1 MTNLSPLS
9 NTVTFDDLLKTN
21 KQQFDRVFALQSKE
35 LGLLATSH
43 RPPTST
49 DLASASLASE
59 TPAEDSDVYAML
71 NRRFGSHWSSEVVEH
86 KVERG
91 AVTVLGK
98 LTVEGSS
105 KMQFGSARANGDEGA
120 ALRRAM
126 EAALRG
132 CAEMFAETAPATR
145 PSELPAGKRPL
156 PERTTGGASGREV
169 SAEPMPR
176 GRERPRLGTGSLDLV
191 ANALRDRRH

>member
-43 RPPTST
+43 RPPTSA

-132 CAEMFAETAPATR
+132 CAKMFGGEAAVEARAEQP
-145 PSELPAGKRPL
+145 P
-156 PERTTGGASGREV
+156 
-169 SAEPMPR
+169 
-176 GRERPRLGTGSLDLV
+176 RPRTSLPGTS
-191 ANALRDRRH
+191 AP